1 MCFTS
6 GSTSRDEQRY
16 KYQFNKRNWISKVCD
31 SNNLDTIASLN
42 ITDLTDSKNAN
53 DIFSCSNDILKKT
66 VTVSR
71 IYTNTFFK

>member
-1 MCFTS
+1 M
-6 GSTSRDEQRY
+6 SRDINTSLTRGTGSA
-16 KYQFNKRNWISKVCD
+16 KSNCD
-31 SNNLDTIASLN
+31 SNNLNTIASLN